1 MKKAILPILTIT
13 MLAVILGPNPAMA
26 DLPVGDIP
34 SGQNVDIWEVLI
46 KALNWFFNAAIIVA
60 AIFLVFAGWQ
70 YVTAAG
76 DEEKAKKGL
85 NTLIY
90 ALIGV
95 GIALLAKGLIYI
107 VSTFVI
113 GQGLTF

>member
-1 MKKAILPILTIT
+1 MKKAILPVLAIS
-13 MLAVILGPNPAMA
+13 MLIAVPFLANAQ
-26 DLPVGDIP
+26 LPVGEIP
-34 SGQNVDIWEVLI
+34 SGSGFNIWEVLI
-46 KALNWFFNAAIIVA
+46 KALNWFFNIAIIIA
-60 AIFLVFAGWQ
+60 AIFLVFAGFQ

-85 NTLIY
+85 STLVN

-113 GQGLTF
+113 GQGVTF

>member
-1 MKKAILPILTIT
+1 MKKAILPFLAIS
-13 MLAVILGPNPAMA
+13 MLMIVPFLANAQ
-26 DLPVGDIP
+26 LPVGEIP
-34 SGQNVDIWEVLI
+34 SGQGIDIWVVLI
-46 KALNWFFNAAIIVA
+46 KALNWFFNIAIIIAAIY
-60 AIFLVFAGWQ
+60 LVFAGWQ

-95 GIALLAKGLIYI
+95 GIALLAKGLIYM
-107 VSTFVI
+107 VSTFII
-113 GQGLTF
+113 GTGITF